1 VGMIRRMKDMKD
13 MVNAAP
19 GMVAQAQQLGA
30 QAQQMAAAQQSAMQ
44 ARMADVS
51 QMMEM
56 QTQAASTAAA
66 GAGGFATRCPVVIV
80 GMRQVGS
87 VNFDLLVEFELTVTP
102 EGMPPYPATTRQL
115 VNQFQ
120 VGQLQPGRTLLA
132 TVDASNPVAIWLDF
146 ASLR

>member
-1 VGMIRRMKDMKD
+1 MGVFKNMRDLQKQAREIQHSAPPVGDRL
-13 MVNAAP
+13 A
-19 GMVAQAQQLGA
+19 
-30 QAQQMAAAQQSAMQ
+30 AMQ
-44 ARMADVS
+44 ARMAGVS

-56 QTQAASTAAA
+56 QTQAANAAAA

-102 EGMPPYPATTRQL
+102 EGMPPYPATTQQL
-115 VNQFQ
+115 VSQFQ

-132 TVDASNPVAIWLDF
+132 TVDASNPTAIWLDF